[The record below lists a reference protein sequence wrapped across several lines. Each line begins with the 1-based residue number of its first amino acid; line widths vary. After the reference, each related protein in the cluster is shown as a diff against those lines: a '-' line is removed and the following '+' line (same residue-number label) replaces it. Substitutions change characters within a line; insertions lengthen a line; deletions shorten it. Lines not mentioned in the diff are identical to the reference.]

1 MTEQEAKETNK
12 KVVCEIKIDAG
23 MMRKII
29 DEKIGQIELDVQEI
43 RNKAIDEF
51 AERLKGKYGCFG
63 YIDEIK
69 FEEVDEIAEQ
79 MKAGE

>member
-43 RNKAIDEF
+43 RNKAIDDVLAILNEYNVPF
-51 AERLKGKYGCFG
+51 NADVNFKILDMKKG
-63 YIDEIK
+63 E
-69 FEEVDEIAEQ
+69 
-79 MKAGE
+79 